1 MIEMKTIE
9 SSTVQLPFER
19 IEADVA
25 WDPTRHLE
33 ITPPERVTLLEEW
46 GPAAAGP
53 AALSPV
59 AITSPF
65 RFLSDEGTAALHAI
79 CSELEAYAVGDA
91 RIPKKRRGAIY
102 RSAFL
107 RGMVYDPTIL
117 DFLRGLAQAPL
128 EPHPVSHHAVHI
140 NYAPDDLSL
149 NVDQWHR
156 DAVGFD
162 FVLLASDPKPM
173 KGGRFEYY
181 AGPVEEGSALLLAG
195 EELPPEKVLSPD
207 FPGAGWA
214 VLQQGHRVLH
224 RACRLEERFPRITV
238 VDSFWVPLPGVD
250 DPTDLPTLLR
260 ADGREI
266 ALVEWSRYQALV
278 GGAEARALRRDED
291 RLRARPERA
300 AGGAEKRRVTALG
313 GSRRLRHRRGGA
325 ADLVRHRFVTDGT
338 PAALAIAGGRLIDS
352 TQDLDAAGVV
362 AIADAANHR
371 L

>member
-1 MIEMKTIE
+1 M
-9 SSTVQLPFER
+9 
-19 IEADVA
+19 
-25 WDPTRHLE
+25 
-33 ITPPERVTLLEEW
+33 TLLDEW
-46 GPAAAGP
+46 GPDAAGP
-53 AALSPV
+53 ASLSPV

-65 RFLSDEGTAALHAI
+65 RFLSDEGAAALHAI

-107 RGMVYDPTIL
+107 RGMVYDPTVL
-117 DFLRGLAQAPL
+117 GFLRGLAQAPL

-181 AGPVEEGSALLLAG
+181 AGPVEEGSAPPARRRGAPAG
-195 EELPPEKVLSPD
+195 EGAEPGLPRSGLGRAPAGSPRSPPRLPARGALPPGSLSST
-207 FPGAGWA
+207 
-214 VLQQGHRVLH
+214 R
-224 RACRLEERFPRITV
+224 
-238 VDSFWVPLPGVD
+238 FWVPLPGID

-278 GGAEARALRRDED
+278 GGAEARALCRRP
-291 RLRARPERA
+291 RPISRTPRASCNR
-300 AGGAEKRRVTALG
+300 
-313 GSRRLRHRRGGA
+313 S
-325 ADLVRHRFVTDGT
+325 
-338 PAALAIAGGRLIDS
+338 
-352 TQDLDAAGVV
+352 
-362 AIADAANHR
+362 
-371 L
+371 